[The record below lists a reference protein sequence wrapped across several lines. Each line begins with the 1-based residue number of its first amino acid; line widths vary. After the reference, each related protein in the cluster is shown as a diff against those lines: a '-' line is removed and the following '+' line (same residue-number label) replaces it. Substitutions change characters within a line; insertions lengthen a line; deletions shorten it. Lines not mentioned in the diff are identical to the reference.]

1 MAENLTY
8 GKFNASHKQ
17 VMDTAQKSYVAEFAD
32 DLPQGYQT
40 YVGDKGV
47 KLSGGQRQRVGI
59 ARAILKDSSI
69 LLLDEATSALDSK
82 SEKYIQQSLQKIM
95 EGKTVIAVAHRLSTL
110 KNMDKIVVIENGKII
125 EEGSPKQLLKNQGK
139 YAKLWNLQA

>member
-1 MAENLTY
+1 M
-8 GKFNASHKQ
+8 
-17 VMDTAQKSYVAEFAD
+17 
-32 DLPQGYQT
+32 
-40 YVGDKGV
+40 
-47 KLSGGQRQRVGI
+47 
-59 ARAILKDSSI
+59 
-69 LLLDEATSALDSK
+69 LDEATSALDSK